1 MPPRARS
8 PCRACGVVIK
18 HRIAK
23 LEARF
28 RIDPRDTLV
37 TPADVEGWR
46 DMGIVVPDCRP
57 GGESMMH
64 WLEKCS
70 DEALQRFMELHEQGS
85 AST

>member
-1 MPPRARS
+1 M
-8 PCRACGVVIK
+8 VIK
-18 HRIAK
+18 ARIAK

-28 RIDPRDTLV
+28 RIDPQDTLV

-57 GGESMMH
+57 GGESMRL

-70 DEALQRFMELHEQGS
+70 DEALLRFIELHEQDS
-85 AST
+85 ASTRVA